1 MTEHDGFKQYQ
12 ETLFREAKL
21 DLGLV
26 DKLEDLA
33 KDEVRVFYR
42 KLDLIFDVK
51 AKPTT
56 LFEGLRECH
65 TGGRT
70 LLLANSSKLL
80 HCKRRKFKEEMLKE
94 CLDTMRLAR
103 LRYYAKRLGI
113 NGSRRASLIKLRK
126 ALKDII

>member
-1 MTEHDGFKQYQ
+1 MKQYQ

-26 DKLEDLA
+26 DKLEDFT

-56 LFEGLRECH
+56 LFEGLREYH
-65 TGGRT
+65 TEGRT
-70 LLLANSSKLL
+70 LLLANSSRML
-80 HCKRRKFKEEMLKE
+80 HCDRRKLKDEMMKD
-94 CLDTMRLAR
+94 CLGTMRLPR

-113 NGSRRASLIKLRK
+113 NGSRRASTFKLRK
-126 ALKDII
+126 AL